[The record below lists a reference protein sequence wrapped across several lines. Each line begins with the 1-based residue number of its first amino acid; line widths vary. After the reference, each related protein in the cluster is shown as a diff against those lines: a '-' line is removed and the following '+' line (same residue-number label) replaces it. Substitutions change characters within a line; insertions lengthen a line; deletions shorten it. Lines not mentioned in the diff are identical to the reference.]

1 MLPLPLALKRF
12 LDLSISVAGASA
24 SRMLADLG
32 AEVIVIERRERVSN
46 PGRRARLQRNKLSC
60 TLDFSAQEGRDL
72 VLRLAAECDAVVLD
86 EADAALQEAGLDH
99 AAFESARS
107 DIVIVSIGEGSELPG
122 LGTVAAAAAMTALCH
137 KRTSGEGQLVTV
149 SFPEA
154 QASMLT
160 LPIVAAAAGAAMT
173 GPDLPPSGCYAC
185 KDGSLALVVR
195 SEAQLAALGEV
206 VGRPEAVDLVSGGAE
221 LQPAVAAWAA
231 GLSRTDAAN
240 RLRAAGVPAQTLLS
254 PEELTQD
261 PHLRARGL
269 FEPVAAGETV
279 VEMDGPRFRFQR
291 TPAHVRF
298 PAPAPGAHDAYV
310 LRDLLGLSEAEVD
323 ALRTSGVVGRGAS
336 GAE

>member
-32 AEVIVIERRERVSN
+32 AEVIVIERGERASN

-86 EADAALQEAGLDH
+86 EADAALREAGLDN

-107 DIVIVSIGEGSELPG
+107 DIVIVSIGEGSDLLG

-154 QASMLT
+154 RASMLM
-160 LPIVAAAAGAAMT
+160 LPIVAAAAGAAMA

-206 VGRPEAVDLVSGGAE
+206 IGRPEAVDLVSGGAE

-254 PEELTQD
+254 PEELTHD

-279 VEMDGPRFRFQR
+279 VEMDGPRFRFES

-310 LRDLLGLSEAEVD
+310 LRDLLGLSATEVD
-323 ALRTSGVVGRGAS
+323 ALRTSGVVGRGVS